1 MLDLQ
6 SVGAWYGSTQVLFD
20 IDLTVPAGQKL
31 AIAGTNGAGK
41 TTLLRSV
48 LGLVKSRGEIRWEG
62 RRIDAL
68 PCHRR
73 VRDGGIAVVHEGRGL
88 ITGLSVL
95 DNLTLGV
102 DSAALRRL
110 DEVFDAFPVLAERRN
125 QPVTNLSGGEQQMVA
140 LGRTMLR
147 PVRLLVIDEPSLGLA
162 PSIVA
167 QLYATIA
174 RMSAAAETTV
184 LLVEQ
189 ELRLACE
196 IADRVVVLRAGR
208 LVQDYS
214 GSEVN
219 FDIIVDAATGG

>member
-1 MLDLQ
+1 MLELS
-6 SVGAWYGSTQVLFD
+6 SVSSWYGPTQVLFD
-20 IDLTVPAGQKL
+20 VSLTVPAGQKL
-31 AIAGTNGAGK
+31 AVVGTNGAGK
-41 TTLLRSV
+41 TTLLRSL
-48 LGLVKSRGEIRWEG
+48 LGLVRSRGEIRWEG
-62 RRIDAL
+62 RRLDGL

-73 VRDGGIAVVHEGRGL
+73 VRRGGIAVVHEGRGL

-102 DSAALRRL
+102 PARALGGL
-110 DEVFDAFPVLAERRN
+110 DEVFDAFPVLAGRRH
-125 QPVTNLSGGEQQMVA
+125 QPVSNLSGGEQQMVA

-147 PVRLLVIDEPSLGLA
+147 PARLLIIDEPSLGLA

-184 LLVEQ
+184 ILVEQ

-208 LVQDYS
+208 MVQDYT
-214 GSEVN
+214 GSEVE
-219 FDIIVDAATGG
+219 FDAIVDAATGG

>member
-1 MLDLQ
+1 M
-6 SVGAWYGSTQVLFD
+6 
-20 IDLTVPAGQKL
+20 
-31 AIAGTNGAGK
+31 
-41 TTLLRSV
+41 
-48 LGLVKSRGEIRWEG
+48 
-62 RRIDAL
+62 
-68 PCHRR
+68 
-73 VRDGGIAVVHEGRGL
+73 
-88 ITGLSVL
+88 L